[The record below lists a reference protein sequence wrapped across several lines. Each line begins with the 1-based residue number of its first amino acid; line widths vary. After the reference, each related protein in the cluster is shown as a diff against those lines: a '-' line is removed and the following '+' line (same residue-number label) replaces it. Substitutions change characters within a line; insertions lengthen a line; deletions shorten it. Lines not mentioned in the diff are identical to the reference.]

1 MNPPNDHILTIFG
14 ASGDLT
20 RRKLIPSIYELFKQN
35 LLPEGFAILGTGRK
49 AFSDESFRDHLKS
62 ESKITDEAFLK
73 QIFYVPVNT
82 KDIESYSGLKDRLL
96 ELTKKLDIPGNYIF
110 YLATPPGLYPTI
122 AKALHHHSL
131 SRDNGEH
138 PGWKRVIVE
147 KPFGY
152 DLQSAKDLNR
162 ELLDYFA
169 EDQIY
174 RIDHYL
180 GKETVQ
186 NIMVTRFSNSIFEP
200 LWNRNYIDH
209 VQITAAEE
217 IGIELR
223 SGYYDEIGALR
234 DMVQN
239 HLLHIVG
246 MLAMEPP
253 ALSTSAAIRNE
264 TLKVFQSL
272 RPLTEND
279 IRKNVIKGQYA
290 GRKFNGAYNPG
301 YLEEE
306 GVSKGS
312 GTETYVAM
320 KLNIDNW
327 RWKDVPFFIR
337 TGKRLPRRAT
347 EVVIQF
353 RPTPHHIFCSN
364 DNQQSTPNQLVIRIQ
379 PDEGLLLKFG
389 LKIPGA
395 GFKVQDVNMDF
406 HYSDFAD
413 THLPSAYERLLL
425 DSMHGD
431 LTLYSRGD
439 ATEVTWEYINPILE
453 TWKASPELNLYHY
466 PIHSW
471 GPEAAADLLKS
482 YTGYN
487 WKIPCENLSDGKECI
502 EQ

>member
-1 MNPPNDHILTIFG
+1 MNLPDNHILTIFG

-62 ESKITDEAFLK
+62 ESNITDKAFLK

-82 KDIESYSGLKDRLL
+82 KDVESYSGLKDRLL

-122 AKALHHHSL
+122 AKALYHHSL
-131 SRDNGEH
+131 SRDNREH
-138 PGWKRVIVE
+138 TGWKRVIVE

-239 HLLHIVG
+239 HLLHIVE

-253 ALSTSAAIRNE
+253 ALSTSASIRNE

-272 RPLTEND
+272 KPLNEKD
-279 IRKNVIKGQYA
+279 IRENVIRGQYS
-290 GRKFNGAYNPG
+290 GKKINGAYHPG

-306 GVSKGS
+306 GVSKDS
-312 GTETYVAM
+312 RTETYVAM

-353 RPTPHHIFCSN
+353 RSTPHHIFCSN

-406 HYSDFAD
+406 HYSDIAEEK
-413 THLPSAYERLLL
+413 LPSAYERLLL
-425 DSMHGD
+425 DCMHGD

-439 ATEVTWEYINPILE
+439 ATEITWEYINPILE
-453 TWKASPELNLYHY
+453 AWKASPELNLYHY